1 MLSDFSERDSL
12 FLSGNYPVPFKFDK
26 NVVDVFDDMISRSV
40 PLYGM
45 VNSSIVDW
53 TRSYYQEG
61 SKIIDIGCSTGTLL
75 LLVCSS
81 IKDKIIKAYGYD
93 LSTDMIDKAQAKLEK
108 VKDKDGSF
116 HHDLSFS
123 VEDAFNVDYTE
134 SSVVIINYT
143 LQFIDKSK
151 RLDLLKKIYNGM
163 RSSGIIYISDKVLS
177 DWDEFSNLQRENYE
191 NFKESQGYSRTEIA
205 RKRQALENVLVPL
218 HFSEQLELLKNAGF
232 SKIDPI
238 IRWNNFMSVVAKKD

>member
-1 MLSDFSERDSL
+1 
-12 FLSGNYPVPFKFDK
+12 
-26 NVVDVFDDMISRSV
+26 
-40 PLYGM
+40 
-45 VNSSIVDW
+45 
-53 TRSYYQEG
+53 
-61 SKIIDIGCSTGTLL
+61 
-75 LLVCSS
+75 
-81 IKDKIIKAYGYD
+81 
-93 LSTDMIDKAQAKLEK
+93 
-108 VKDKDGSF
+108 
-116 HHDLSFS
+116 
-123 VEDAFNVDYTE
+123 
-134 SSVVIINYT
+134 
-143 LQFIDKSK
+143 
-151 RLDLLKKIYNGM
+151 M